1 MPDFNKAELED
12 NEVLIS
18 FADMMQ
24 QLVDYGEPL
33 EDPLSER
40 TMAIEKVKVEM
51 PVEIK
56 VLVDDDGQ
64 ASLKSNAP
72 TQSTETTIMPV
83 FHRLKLTVEL
93 DRDQGLGIGD

>member
-1 MPDFNKAELED
+1 MPDFNQAELED
-12 NEVLIS
+12 NEILIS
-18 FADMMQ
+18 FADMVQ

-40 TMAIEKVKVEM
+40 TMMIEQVKVEM

-56 VLVDDDGQ
+56 VSVDDDGQ

-93 DRDQGLGIGD
+93 DN

>member
-1 MPDFNKAELED
+1 MPDFNQPELEED
-12 NEVLIS
+12 EILIP
-18 FADMMQ
+18 FADMVQ

-33 EDPLSER
+33 EDPVADR

-56 VLVDDDGQ
+56 VSVDDDGQ

-93 DRDQGLGIGD
+93 DNE

>member
-1 MPDFNKAELED
+1 MSDFPPPELEED
-12 NEVLIS
+12 EILIP
-18 FADMMQ
+18 FAEMVQ

-33 EDPLSER
+33 EDPLADQA
-40 TMAIEKVKVEM
+40 MMIEKVKVEM

-56 VLVDDDGQ
+56 VLVDDAGQ

-83 FHRLKLTVEL
+83 FHWLKLTIEL
-93 DRDQGLGIGD
+93 DEE

>member
-1 MPDFNKAELED
+1 MSDFNQAELED
-12 NEVLIS
+12 NEILIP
-18 FADMMQ
+18 FAEMVQ

-33 EDPLSER
+33 EDSTGDR
-40 TMAIEKVKVEM
+40 TMAIEKVTVDM
-51 PVEIK
+51 PVEFK

-72 TQSTETTIMPV
+72 TQSTETSIMPV

-93 DRDQGLGIGD
+93 DS

>member
-1 MPDFNKAELED
+1 MSDLNKAESEE
-12 NEVLIS
+12 NEILIP
-18 FADMMQ
+18 FADMVQ

-40 TMAIEKVKVEM
+40 TMAIERVKVDL
-51 PVEIK
+51 PVEIN

-72 TQSTETTIMPV
+72 TQNTETTIMPV

-93 DRDQGLGIGD
+93 DDEP